1 MLKIAWHYVF
11 CFHPP
16 SPPETIKPDSKSE
29 IKVVKTVREREK
41 EKEIKMRKTK
51 KKPYQYK

>member
-1 MLKIAWHYVF
+1 MFSVSIRLL
-11 CFHPP
+11 
-16 SPPETIKPDSKSE
+16 PPETIKPDSKSE